1 MIFLP
6 WPSYSSCAT
15 ASVLLAGQPK
25 REPQSFCS
33 DGLAEISERI
43 GVDLEKSKLAARL
56 KKQRDEKAKQIEG
69 YTKDRAKLLAK
80 GSELR
85 VARLG
90 TLNAAADKVRAYLRR
105 FASKE
110 QSLLSMQDEVGNLRT
125 SAASEALRKM
135 SERHHAAALKPEEW
149 QPFLLDYKG
158 DVDSALKTHIA
169 TVKKVAKD
177 WKGAPPAHSDDANAA
192 LIADDADL
200 DRQPLAL
207 LEAEI
212 ARLEKLVNVDRD
224 TANKYAALSKR
235 IADETAALVR
245 LNEKLTDCQG
255 AKARASELV
264 KERDAT
270 YERVF
275 DAIVSEEAVLR
286 DLYSPLLKRLEAS
299 AGSMKKLSFSVAR
312 DAAVASWAAAGES
325 LLDLRNKGPFRGK
338 GTLRQLAEAALKPA
352 WETGDSKTVSA
363 AMAAFRNENDDAL
376 MERAPVPK
384 TEQANYR
391 EWSKRFA
398 KWLYKTDHIKIHY
411 SIDYDG
417 VDIRKLSPGSRG
429 IVLLLLY
436 LALDMADDGPLIIDQ
451 PDDNLAPK
459 SIFDELV
466 GLFLDVKSKR
476 QVIMVTHNANLVV
489 NTDADQIIVA
499 KAGPHPPGELPP
511 ISYLS
516 GGLESAH
523 IRKAVCDILEG
534 GEVAFK
540 ERARRLRVRLDR

>member
-1 MIFLP
+1 
-6 WPSYSSCAT
+6 
-15 ASVLLAGQPK
+15 
-25 REPQSFCS
+25 
-33 DGLAEISERI
+33 LAEISERI
-43 GVDLEKSKLAARL
+43 GVDLEKSKLTAGL

-69 YTKDRAKLLAK
+69 YTKDRSKLVAK

-90 TLNAAADKVRAYLRR
+90 ALNSAADKVRSYLRH

-110 QSLLSMQDEVGNLRT
+110 QSLLSMQDEVENMRA
-125 SAASEALRKM
+125 SAAPEALRKM
-135 SERHHAAALKPEEW
+135 SERYHAAALKPEEW
-149 QPFLLDYKG
+149 KPFLLDYKG
-158 DVDSALKTHIA
+158 DVDSALITHI
-169 TVKKVAKD
+169 TTAKQGARD
-177 WKGAPPAHSDDANAA
+177 WKGVPPAPSDDPNTA
-192 LIADDADL
+192 LIADDANL

-212 ARLEKLVNVDRD
+212 ARIEGLVNVDRD
-224 TANKYAALSKR
+224 TVRKYAALSKK
-235 IADETAALVR
+235 IADETSALVR

-255 AKARASELV
+255 AKARASDLV

-270 YERVF
+270 YGRVF
-275 DAIVSEEAVLR
+275 DAIISEEAVLR

-312 DAAVASWAAAGES
+312 DAAVTSWAVDGER

-338 GTLRQLAEAALKPA
+338 GTLKQLAEAALKPA
-352 WETGDSKTVSA
+352 WETGDSRVVSA
-363 AMAAFRNENDDAL
+363 AIAAFRNENDDAL

-398 KWLYKTDHIKIHY
+398 KWLYSTDHIRIRY
-411 SIDYDG
+411 SINYDG

-436 LALDMADDGPLIIDQ
+436 LALDTADDRPLIIDQ
-451 PDDNLAPK
+451 PEENLDPK

-466 GLFLDVKSKR
+466 GLFWDAKSKR

-489 NTDADQIIVA
+489 NADADQIIIAEV
-499 KAGPHPPGELPP
+499 GPHSPSELPP

-534 GEVAFK
+534 GEAAFK
-540 ERARRLRVRLDR
+540 ERARRLRVSLDR